1 MFKNK
6 NKHYNMSRE
15 MLSRNIRELRI
26 ERGLTQTELA
36 KAIGVTQGAVYFW
49 EKGINE
55 PTAGYLVKM
64 ATLFSVSVDELL
76 SFDGQK
82 PLSVDAE
89 TTEMTRLFSRLT
101 KEQRQIMISVAKEI
115 LKN

>member
-1 MFKNK
+1 
-6 NKHYNMSRE
+6 
-15 MLSRNIRELRI
+15 MLNRNIKELRI
-26 ERGLTQTELA
+26 ERGLTQAELA

-76 SFDGQK
+76 SFDGEK
-82 PLSVDAE
+82 AMTIDTE

-101 KEQRQIMISVAKEI
+101 IEQRQVILAVAKEF